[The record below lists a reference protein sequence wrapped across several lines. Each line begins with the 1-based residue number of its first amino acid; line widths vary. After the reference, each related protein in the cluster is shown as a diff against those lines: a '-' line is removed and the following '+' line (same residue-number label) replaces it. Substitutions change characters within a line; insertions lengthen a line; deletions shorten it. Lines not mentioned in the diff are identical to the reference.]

1 MRRHLLWVLRQVY
14 EVSRLELPDDEWGNR
29 LDLLVLETTKFENF
43 LRLGL
48 SDDNELL
55 REVSRMDSD
64 KDSLFQRLQFF
75 V

>member
-14 EVSRLELPDDEWGNR
+14 EVSRLELPDDMRGNR
-29 LDLLVLETTKFENF
+29 LDFLVLETTKFENF